1 MSVHLLL
8 LHEHHLLHLLLL
20 HRQHLLLLRRHLHT
34 THQQALKPRRLCQCT
49 QLKGYGAHLA
59 LALLRVELL
68 KPLLPALVRMLLAAP
83 TLSTASAVSES
94 HDKNGSGCGERTP
107 APVGAESCHNEAGN
121 RERRNQTR
129 LQ

>member
-20 HRQHLLLLRRHLHT
+20 HRQHLLLLRRHLHIR
-34 THQQALKPRRLCQCT
+34 QPANQLRQCVKYT
-49 QLKGYGAHLA
+49 QLKGHGAHLS

-83 TLSTASAVSES
+83 TLSITSAVSE
-94 HDKNGSGCGERTP
+94 
-107 APVGAESCHNEAGN
+107 
-121 RERRNQTR
+121 RRQEWQR
-129 LQ
+129 VR

>member
-34 THQQALKPRRLCQCT
+34 THQQSHLKLRRLCQCT
-49 QLKGYGAHLA
+49 QLKVIAHLA
-59 LALLRVELL
+59 LALLGVELL

-83 TLSTASAVSES
+83 TLSTTLAVSES
-94 HDKNGSGCGERTP
+94 HGKKGDGGGCGERTP

-121 RERRNQTR
+121 RERNQT
-129 LQ
+129 